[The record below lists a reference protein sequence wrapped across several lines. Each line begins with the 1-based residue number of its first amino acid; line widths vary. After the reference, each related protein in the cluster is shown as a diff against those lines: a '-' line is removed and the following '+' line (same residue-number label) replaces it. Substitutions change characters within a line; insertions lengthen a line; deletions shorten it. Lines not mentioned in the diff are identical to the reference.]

1 VKSSTFQAK
10 PMTLDEA
17 VLQLELLNTQF
28 FVFQN
33 AKDHAINV
41 VYRREDGNLG
51 LIEAR
56 AG

>member
-1 VKSSTFQAK
+1 
-10 PMTLDEA
+10 MTLDEA

-33 AKDHAINV
+33 ARDHTINV

-51 LIEAR
+51 LIETKP
-56 AG
+56 G

>member
-1 VKSSTFQAK
+1 
-10 PMTLDEA
+10 MTLDEA
-17 VLQLELLNTQF
+17 VLQLELLDNRF

-41 VYRREDGNLG
+41 VYRRDDGNLG

-56 AG
+56 PG